1 MSVPHMSIREF
12 FRRIRYVT
20 AIATTVAVG
29 FWSTAAFFMTDS
41 LETILVTTV
50 AGGLTTGVVVGFIYA
65 VTALTMTIV
74 YIDALT
80 EEA

>member
-12 FRRIRYVT
+12 FRQIRYVT
-20 AIATTVAVG
+20 AIATTVAVA
-29 FWSTAAFFMTDS
+29 FWSTAAFLMTDS

-50 AGGLTTGVVVGFIYA
+50 AGGLATGVVVGFIYA

-74 YIDALT
+74 YIDALA